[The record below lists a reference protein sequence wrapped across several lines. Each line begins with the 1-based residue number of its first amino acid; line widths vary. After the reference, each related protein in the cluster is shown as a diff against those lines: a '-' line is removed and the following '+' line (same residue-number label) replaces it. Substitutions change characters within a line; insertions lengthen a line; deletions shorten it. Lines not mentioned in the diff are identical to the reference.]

1 MKLSKPMGLSC
12 LLLGL
17 CFSSAAFAQA
27 PAGASSAPA
36 PDAPATGLMLQGR
49 LQTQSSLLSL
59 GGPGFMIGYQGRPF
73 ALGLQLGLT
82 RVGLSETP
90 TGRPESSASVLLY
103 QIVPTA
109 MFDFWRSLDGRARA
123 NVLAGVGYGR
133 ASVSVTGSDRDC
145 ITDANGN
152 ETCTN
157 TSEEQK
163 VGAGFIPVMLG
174 VGGDYFL
181 SRNFAL
187 GLEGG
192 FQGLF
197 VTGIDREADGTS
209 SDVSASAN
217 MQLAYGVLRATLVL
231 GD

>member
-1 MKLSKPMGLSC
+1 
-12 LLLGL
+12 
-17 CFSSAAFAQA
+17 
-27 PAGASSAPA
+27 
-36 PDAPATGLMLQGR
+36 MLQGR

-59 GGPGFMIGYQGRPF
+59 GGPGFLIGYQGKPF

-82 RVGLSETP
+82 RVGLSSTPSGEPET
-90 TGRPESSASVLLY
+90 SASVTLY

-109 MFDFWRSLDGRARA
+109 MFDFWRSADGRARA

-133 ASVSVTGSDRDC
+133 ASVSVTGSTEDC
-145 ITDANGN
+145 IVDGSGNQVCTD
-152 ETCTN
+152 TR
-157 TSEEQK
+157 EEQK

-197 VTGIDREADGTS
+197 VTGIDREADGTNT
-209 SDVSASAN
+209 DISASAN
-217 MQLAYGVLRATLVL
+217 MQLAYGAIRATLVL